1 MTIEQI
7 ISWLESMANPE
18 SVKGMARFGISGAP
32 AYGVSLPELRQL
44 DKEIGKDHALAQ
56 HLWSAGSRETR
67 ILASMVADPVA
78 MTEALME
85 EWVKD
90 FTDREV
96 CDQTCSNLFER
107 TPFAYAKAVEWSKRD
122 EEFVKRAGFVLMAR
136 LAVGKKGAT
145 EEALNDLLPHVINEA
160 GDNRPMVWKA
170 VNWALRQIGKRS
182 LMLNTEAIEMAV
194 LIQALDTPS
203 ARWIAS
209 DALRELKNSAVQER
223 LKAKR

>member
-7 ISWLESMANPE
+7 LSRLKSMANPE
-18 SVKGMARFGISGAP
+18 SVKGMARFGISGAL

-44 DKEIGKDHALAQ
+44 AKEIGKDHALAQ
-56 HLWSAGSRETR
+56 HLWRAGSRETR
-67 ILASMVADPVA
+67 ILASMVADHIA

-85 EWVKD
+85 EWVKG
-90 FTDREV
+90 FTDWEV

-136 LAVGKKGAT
+136 LAVGKKGVT
-145 EEALNDLLPHVINEA
+145 EEALNDLLLHVISEA
-160 GDNRPMVWKA
+160 DDNRPMVRKA

-182 LMLNTEAIEMAV
+182 PRLNTEAIEVAV

-209 DALRELKNSAVQER
+209 DALRELKSPAVQER